1 VRTYYVA
8 HPTPADVLRMLEGA
22 SFVRATRMLGDAAWF
37 AILPALHLVATVL
50 VATGRLRS
58 RIALAIVPAAAL
70 GYLQLY
76 PRMDFWHLLALAPA
90 SLAAMALVATTVPSV
105 GAVVLALVVLVSVGR
120 LVPTVP
126 VLASMAGGMAGPPR
140 IPRIDVRWD
149 LLTEERLRCCP
160 T

>member
-1 VRTYYVA
+1 
-8 HPTPADVLRMLEGA
+8 
-22 SFVRATRMLGDAAWF
+22 
-37 AILPALHLVATVL
+37 
-50 VATGRLRS
+50 
-58 RIALAIVPAAAL
+58 LAIVPAAAL

-126 VLASMAGGMAGPPR
+126 VLASIAGGMARPPR

-149 LLTEERLRCCP
+149 LLKEERLLPDVIETVQGRERVAGFP
-160 T
+160 ALGMVNFALGRPSPWRHDYFYPGRPLPAEE